1 MFKISRYYLTF
12 GIPWIIVSV
21 IGVTWMYRLVAFD
34 DLRKLTEK
42 NTVMLSRTMANILW
56 PQINGMVQATVHH
69 PVADH
74 DHQEHIQ
81 HSLLMIRTLLDEP
94 IGDMVKGTN
103 ILKVKI
109 FNTNGLTVYSTDQSQ
124 LGQQMSADYLGNV
137 ANEKNQIISHGSI
150 KNHIKSWN
158 GETLENR
165 FVISSYL
172 PLRYFNNYHVEGVF
186 EIYNDATDIY
196 NQINISQIKFAT
208 VLTVTLSLIY
218 LILFVFVR
226 RADRAIH
233 NNFELA
239 VARDSARQANHAKS
253 EFLANMSHEL
263 RTPLNAVIGYSEMLE
278 ENARERNDEEAKAD
292 SVKIQNASRH
302 LLHLIN
308 EILDISKIES
318 GKTTVYLEEV
328 DVAPLIQKITGL
340 VDAAAT
346 KNNNTI
352 VVEIDEAVR
361 SIKTDVIKFK
371 QIILNLL
378 SNAVKFTNNGT
389 IRLTLEKHDQWL
401 TVTVADTG
409 IGIDPQMV
417 PNLFMP
423 FTQADIST
431 TKNFGGTG
439 LGLAISK
446 HFCEMLGG
454 SISADGQPDK
464 GARFVVTLPI
474 DKPRT
479 AP

>member
-1 MFKISRYYLTF
+1 
-12 GIPWIIVSV
+12 
-21 IGVTWMYRLVAFD
+21 
-34 DLRKLTEK
+34 
-42 NTVMLSRTMANILW
+42 
-56 PQINGMVQATVHH
+56 
-69 PVADH
+69 
-74 DHQEHIQ
+74 
-81 HSLLMIRTLLDEP
+81 
-94 IGDMVKGTN
+94 
-103 ILKVKI
+103 
-109 FNTNGLTVYSTDQSQ
+109 
-124 LGQQMSADYLGNV
+124 
-137 ANEKNQIISHGSI
+137 
-150 KNHIKSWN
+150 
-158 GETLENR
+158 
-165 FVISSYL
+165 
-172 PLRYFNNYHVEGVF
+172 
-186 EIYNDATDIY
+186 
-196 NQINISQIKFAT
+196 
-208 VLTVTLSLIY
+208 
-218 LILFVFVR
+218 
-226 RADRAIH
+226 
-233 NNFELA
+233 
-239 VARDSARQANHAKS
+239 
-253 EFLANMSHEL
+253 
-263 RTPLNAVIGYSEMLE
+263 
-278 ENARERNDEEAKAD
+278 
-292 SVKIQNASRH
+292 